1 MFVFE
6 LCRTRVS
13 ENSGSPI
20 EVQTNSVAMPKQIT
34 NIHDAFFKRALS
46 DPSLAST
53 FLREH
58 LPPDLAGLLGPEAPE
73 PVSGSFVDEALRE
86 HLSDLLFRIQ
96 LKGSRDGLA
105 YILMEHKSSP
115 DPGARLQLLRYVVR
129 VLTQSYEQNN
139 RQLPLPPVLP
149 LLAHQGPQ
157 GWTISCEFADLFGT
171 VPMALR
177 AYLPS
182 FRHVLVDLAPL
193 EGSQLSGETR
203 LRAFLKALKYRRRPD
218 LNACI
223 DIVLAEAPA
232 LEDEDLFVILTYLE
246 TGSTALSNKV
256 VRETLERLVPE
267 RKERILGPLTQPY
280 YEKGLAEGEAKILTL
295 LLETRFGALP
305 ADFRQRISAADAGAI
320 EAWAT
325 RAFEARDLQSV
336 FE

>member
-139 RQLPLPPVLP
+139 RQLPLPPGAALAGSPGAARVDDLVRVRGLVRHSADGIAC
-149 LLAHQGPQ
+149 LLA
-157 GWTISCEFADLFGT
+157 L
-171 VPMALR
+171 
-177 AYLPS
+177 LPPCVG
-182 FRHVLVDLAPL
+182 RP
-193 EGSQLSGETR
+193 GSHGGE
-203 LRAFLKALKYRRRPD
+203 P
-218 LNACI
+218 
-223 DIVLAEAPA
+223 IV
-232 LEDEDLFVILTYLE
+232 
-246 TGSTALSNKV
+246 
-256 VRETLERLVPE
+256 R
-267 RKERILGPLTQPY
+267 
-280 YEKGLAEGEAKILTL
+280 
-295 LLETRFGALP
+295 
-305 ADFRQRISAADAGAI
+305 
-320 EAWAT
+320 
-325 RAFEARDLQSV
+325 
-336 FE
+336 

>member
-1 MFVFE
+1 M
-6 LCRTRVS
+6 S
-13 ENSGSPI
+13 
-20 EVQTNSVAMPKQIT
+20 KQIT
-34 NIHDAFFKRALS
+34 NIHDAFFKRALG
-46 DPSLAST
+46 DPLLAST

-58 LPPDLAGLLGPEAPE
+58 LPPELAGLLGPRTPE
-73 PVSGSFVDEALRE
+73 PVPCSFVDESLRE
-86 HLSDLLFRIQ
+86 HLSDLLFRVQ

-115 DPGARLQLLRYVVR
+115 DQGARLQLLRYVVR
-129 VLTQSYEQNN
+129 VLSQSYEQNN

-171 VPMALR
+171 VPIALR
-177 AYLPS
+177 PYLPS

-193 EGSQLSGETR
+193 EDRALSAEMR
-203 LRAFLKALKYRRRPD
+203 LRAFLKALKYRQRPD
-218 LNACI
+218 LNDCI
-223 DIVLAEAPA
+223 GVVLAEAPA

-280 YEKGLAEGEAKILTL
+280 YEKGLAEGEAKGETKGEAKILTL

-305 ADFRQRISAADAGAI
+305 TDFRQRISAADAAAI
-320 EAWAT
+320 EAWAA
-325 RAFEARDLQSV
+325 RAFKARDLQSV